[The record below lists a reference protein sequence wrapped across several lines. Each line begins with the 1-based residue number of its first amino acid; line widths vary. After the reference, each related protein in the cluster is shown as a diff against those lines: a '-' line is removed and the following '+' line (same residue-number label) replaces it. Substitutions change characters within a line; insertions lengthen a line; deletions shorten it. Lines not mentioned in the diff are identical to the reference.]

1 MDESTR
7 EAQRLAWLVAQK
19 RSEGMSQREFS
30 KLTGIGYT
38 YINALANLETGSP
51 RGMGA
56 HIVALVRNG
65 VGVHPDYF
73 YDDYEGEADH
83 KVYLLANRR
92 EEARLAAIETE
103 QAQMRRDF
111 AEMVSKVADYGRLAA
126 ENLELKQQNAA
137 LERQLS
143 RLSARARK
151 SSPVPGGA

>member
-1 MDESTR
+1 
-7 EAQRLAWLVAQK
+7 
-19 RSEGMSQREFS
+19 MSQIEFS
-30 KLTGIGYT
+30 RQTGIGYS
-38 YINALANLETGSP
+38 YLNALRNVKSASP

-92 EEARLAAIETE
+92 EEVRLAAIEKE

-137 LERQLS
+137 LERQLAKIS
-143 RLSARARK
+143 SKPRK
-151 SSPVPGGA
+151 NAT